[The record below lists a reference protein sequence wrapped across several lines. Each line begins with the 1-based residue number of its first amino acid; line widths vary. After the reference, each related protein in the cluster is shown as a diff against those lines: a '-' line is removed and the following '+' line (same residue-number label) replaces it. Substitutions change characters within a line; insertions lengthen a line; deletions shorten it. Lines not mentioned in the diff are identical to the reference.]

1 MEEFS
6 KFDLYLS
13 DTEEASLL
21 SSCIDNKQGAKQI
34 TSWLVRSTE
43 GSAVNTCSI
52 GFVEQLDFQEELL
65 EGW

>member
-13 DTEEASLL
+13 DREETSLL
-21 SSCIDNKQGAKQI
+21 ASCIDNKQGVKQI
-34 TSWLVRSTE
+34 TSWLIRSIVE
-43 GSAVNTCSI
+43 SAVNTSSL

>member
-13 DTEEASLL
+13 DREEASLL
-21 SSCIDNKQGAKQI
+21 ASCIDNKQGAKQI